1 MIRIHQLSFGYK
13 KKQKLFEQL
22 MLKAPEGNIYGL
34 LGKNGAGKTTLLKL
48 ITGLLMP
55 KEGEIEVLSAHP
67 GKRQVDFLQD
77 VFYIPEE
84 FAAPALSIEQFIRAY
99 APFYPKFDSD
109 QFSNYLTEFYI
120 PTDQNMDK
128 MSFGQKKK
136 VMLSFGLASNSRLL
150 ILDEPTNGLD
160 IPSKG
165 QLRRVLANSISPE
178 RTFFISTHQVRDIAN
193 LIDPVIIL
201 DSGKV
206 IFHQSMESIMS
217 RLYFSLDS
225 QVENTPEVIHYERL
239 PGGYSVVSKNTGSN
253 MGTEVDLEVLFNA
266 VMSNEHAFSEIFSK
280 A

>member
-13 KKQKLFEQL
+13 KKQRLFEQL

-48 ITGLLMP
+48 ITGLLHP
-55 KEGEIEVLSAHP
+55 KEGSIEVLGADP
-67 GKRQVDFLQD
+67 AKRQVNFLQD
-77 VFYIPEE
+77 IFYIPEE
-84 FAAPALSIEQFIRAY
+84 FATPSLSLPQFEKAY
-99 APFYPKFDSD
+99 SPFYPKFDPD
-109 QFSNYLTEFYI
+109 QFQTYLKEFNI
-120 PTDQNMDK
+120 PIEQNMDK

-178 RTFFISTHQVRDIAN
+178 RTFFISTHQVRDISN

-206 IFHQSMESIMS
+206 IFHETIENIMS
-217 RLYFSLDS
+217 KLYFSLDS

-239 PGGYSVVSKNTGSN
+239 PGGYSVVSKNSGN
-253 MGTEVDLEVLFNA
+253 HMGGEVDLEILFNA
-266 VMSNEHAFSEIFSK
+266 VLANNQTFTEIFSE

>member
-120 PTDQNMDK
+120 PTGQNMDK